1 LPPRGDPDGPASGA
15 AATTPPDIG
24 IDGSSGGGVRGS
36 DGDCGGGSLIHSLYG
51 GEGGGSEALWCC
63 SRKKGKKKVNVSTQ
77 KAHKYCHQFERRV
90 VRVVTIDLSK
100 GAGSLHEILG
110 RWWSRGAI
118 GHCVAVFEN
127 FVPPDLSTF
136 TGVSRKK
143 KSIHKYVIELSK

>member
-1 LPPRGDPDGPASGA
+1 MN
-15 AATTPPDIG
+15 
-24 IDGSSGGGVRGS
+24 
-36 DGDCGGGSLIHSLYG
+36 
-51 GEGGGSEALWCC
+51 EGGGGGRCVVALFLKKS

-90 VRVVTIDLSK
+90 VRVVAIDLFK

>member
-1 LPPRGDPDGPASGA
+1 LGW
-15 AATTPPDIG
+15 
-24 IDGSSGGGVRGS
+24 GGG
-36 DGDCGGGSLIHSLYG
+36 G
-51 GEGGGSEALWCC
+51 GEVRRCGVVLE
-63 SRKKGKKKVNVSTQ
+63 KKGKKVNVSTQ

-90 VRVVTIDLSK
+90 VRVITIDLSK

-143 KSIHKYVIELSK
+143 NRSYLGT